1 MTMTEIY
8 DILRRMDEA
17 HDLVSNAKNAVR
29 VAERANVNSSTQ
41 RTLDDAKS
49 ALDRAET
56 DRMLAFASMQRS
68 LL

>member
-1 MTMTEIY
+1 MTMTELY
-8 DILRRMDEA
+8 DLQRRMDEA
-17 HDLVSNAKNAVR
+17 HDRVTCAKAAVR
-29 VAERANVNSSTQ
+29 AAERANVNASTQ

-49 ALDRAET
+49 DLDRAET